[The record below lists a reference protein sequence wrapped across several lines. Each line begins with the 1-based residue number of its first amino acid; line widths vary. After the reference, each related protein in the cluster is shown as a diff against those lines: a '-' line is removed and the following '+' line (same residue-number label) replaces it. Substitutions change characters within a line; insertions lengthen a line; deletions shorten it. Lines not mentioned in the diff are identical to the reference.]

1 VSDHFA
7 QRRHE
12 LIYTIHAVLSEY
24 PELAGEASQAIGL
37 GVQSAMRS
45 AHREAADLR
54 TAMALSLALLPP
66 NRLTDAGRSALE
78 QMILR
83 VLPDKAAQTKSERK
97 FSEAKEA
104 SREP

>member
-1 VSDHFA
+1 
-7 QRRHE
+7 
-12 LIYTIHAVLSEY
+12 
-24 PELAGEASQAIGL
+24 
-37 GVQSAMRS
+37 
-45 AHREAADLR
+45 
-54 TAMALSLALLPP
+54 MALSLALLPP

>member
-24 PELAGEASQAIGL
+24 PELAGEASQAIGF
-37 GVQSAMRS
+37 GVQSAMQRV
-45 AHREAADLR
+45 HREAADSR

-66 NRLTDAGRSALE
+66 NRLTDAGRAALE
-78 QMILR
+78 RMILR
-83 VLPDKAAQTKSERK
+83 VLPDKTVQTESERR
-97 FSEAKEA
+97 FSE
-104 SREP
+104 SREADQ